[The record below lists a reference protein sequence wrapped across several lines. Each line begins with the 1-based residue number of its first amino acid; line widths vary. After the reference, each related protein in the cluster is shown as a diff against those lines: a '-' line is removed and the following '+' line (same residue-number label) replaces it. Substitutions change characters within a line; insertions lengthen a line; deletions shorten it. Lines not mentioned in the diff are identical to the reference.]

1 MAKLKC
7 GLLGE
12 KLGHSFSPGIHKALA
27 DYSYALYEVE
37 PGGLKSFLEFTNLDG
52 MNVTI
57 PYKKAVMGSCAS
69 LSPRAEAIGSVNT
82 LVRMP
87 YGWHGDNTDYAG
99 FCYMC
104 DSISLET
111 KGKKAVVFGS
121 GGASLTVRKVLEDK
135 GAAEIV
141 VISRSGENNYQNLH
155 LHADAQIVV
164 NTTPLGMYPNT
175 GVAAASLKN
184 FPRCEAVLDLIYNP
198 ARTALLMDAE
208 ARGIKCCN
216 GLGMLVAQAHAAA
229 ELFLNKRI
237 DDSIIPRI
245 QGELEKDTRNIVLI
259 GMPGSGKSKKGAL
272 LAKKMGR
279 EFVDADE
286 YFTAANGISPAEAIK
301 TLGEGAMRAM
311 ETEVL
316 AQLGKKSGAVIATG
330 GGCVTRKEN
339 YPLLHQNSIIV
350 WVKRPLEKLSV
361 EGRPLS
367 QGCGVYELYERRK
380 AMYERF
386 ADVSADSGES
396 IEEAVEAIMEAIR

>member
-1 MAKLKC
+1 MAKLKF

-12 KLGHSFSPGIHKALA
+12 KLGHSFSPAIHKSLG
-27 DYSYALYEVE
+27 DYDYGLYEV
-37 PGGLKSFLEFTNLDG
+37 PRHSLKSFLEFTGLDG

-57 PYKKAVMGSCAS
+57 PYKRDVIGCCAS
-69 LSPRAEAIGSVNT
+69 LSARAEAIGSVNT

-99 FCYMC
+99 FEYMC
-104 DSISLET
+104 RSIGLEAS
-111 KGKKAVVFGS
+111 GKKVLVFGS
-121 GGASLTVRKVLEDK
+121 GGASRTVIKVLEDM
-135 GAAEIV
+135 GAEEIV
-141 VISRSGENNYQNLH
+141 VISRKGENNYNNLH
-155 LHADAQIVV
+155 FHADAQVIV
-164 NTTPLGMYPNT
+164 NATPLGMYPDN
-175 GVAAASLKN
+175 GAAPGALEN
-184 FPRCEAVLDLIYNP
+184 FPACEAVLDLVYNP

-245 QGELEKDTRNIVLI
+245 RWDLEKDTRNIVLI

-272 LAKKMGR
+272 LAKKLGK

-330 GGCVTRKEN
+330 GGCVTREEN

-367 QGCGVYELYERRK
+367 QSCGVQELYERRK
-380 AMYERF
+380 VMYERF

-396 IEEAVEAIMEAIR
+396 IEQAVDAIMEAIR

>member
-1 MAKLKC
+1 MLKC

-12 KLGHSFSPGIHKALA
+12 KLGHSFSPRIHKALA
-27 DYSYALYEVE
+27 DYSYALCEVDR
-37 PGGLKSFLEFTNLDG
+37 GALKSFLEFTELDG

-57 PYKKAVMGSCAS
+57 PYKKTVMGYCAS

-104 DSISLET
+104 DSIALEV
-111 KGKKAVVFGS
+111 KGKKAVIFGS

-141 VISRSGENNYQNLH
+141 VVSRSGENNYQNLN

-175 GVAAASLKN
+175 GVAAAGLEN
-184 FPRCEAVLDLIYNP
+184 FPCCEAVLDIVYNP

-208 ARGIKCCN
+208 SRGIKCRN
-216 GLGMLVAQAHAAA
+216 GLGMLVAQAYAAA
-229 ELFLNKRI
+229 ELFLNKRL
-237 DDSIIPRI
+237 DPAIIEDI
-245 QGELEKDTRNIVLI
+245 VADIEKETRNIVLV
-259 GMPGSGKSKKGAL
+259 GMPGSGKSAKGAL
-272 LAKKMGR
+272 LAKKLGR
-279 EFVDADE
+279 SFVDTDE
-286 YFTAANGISPAEAIK
+286 YFTEFHGISPAEVIK
-301 TLGEGAMRAM
+301 TRGEAEMRAM

-316 AQLGKKSGAVIATG
+316 AQLGKKSGLVISTG
-330 GGCVTRKEN
+330 GGCVTREEN
-339 YPLLHQNSIIV
+339 YPLLHQNSVIV
-350 WVKRPLEKLSV
+350 WVKRPLAELPT

-367 QGCGVYELYERRK
+367 QSCGVMELYQRRAGLYK
-380 AMYERF
+380 RF
-386 ADVSADSGES
+386 ADVEIDVCETV
-396 IEEAVEAIMEAIR
+396 EQAVDAIMEAIK

>member
-1 MAKLKC
+1 MLKC

-12 KLGHSFSPGIHKALA
+12 KLGHSFSPRIHKALA
-27 DYSYALYEVE
+27 DYSYALCEVDKSA
-37 PGGLKSFLEFTNLDG
+37 LKSFLEFTELDG

-57 PYKKAVMGSCAS
+57 PYKKAVMGYCAS

-104 DSISLET
+104 DSIALEA
-111 KGKKAVVFGS
+111 KGKKALIFGS

-175 GVAAASLKN
+175 GAAAASLEN
-184 FPRCEAVLDLIYNP
+184 FPRCEAVLDIVYNP
-198 ARTALLMDAE
+198 ARTALLLDAE

-216 GLGMLVAQAHAAA
+216 GLGMLVAQAYAAA
-229 ELFLNKRI
+229 ELFLNKRLNPA
-237 DDSIIPRI
+237 IIEDI
-245 QGELEKDTRNIVLI
+245 ASELEKETRNIVLI
-259 GMPGSGKSKKGAL
+259 GMPGSGKSAKGAL
-272 LAKKMGR
+272 LAKELGR
-279 EFVDADE
+279 SFVDADE
-286 YFTAANGISPAEAIK
+286 YFSEIHGISPAEAIK
-301 TLGEGAMRAM
+301 TRGEAEMRAM

-316 AQLGKKSGAVIATG
+316 AQLGKKSGLVISTG
-330 GGCVTRKEN
+330 GGCVTREEN
-339 YPLLHQNSIIV
+339 YPLLHQNSVIV
-350 WVKRPLEKLSV
+350 WVKRPLAELPT

-367 QGCGVYELYERRK
+367 QGCGVIELYRRRAGLYK
-380 AMYERF
+380 RF
-386 ADVSADSGES
+386 ADVEIDVCETV
-396 IEEAVEAIMEAIR
+396 EQAVNAIMEAIG